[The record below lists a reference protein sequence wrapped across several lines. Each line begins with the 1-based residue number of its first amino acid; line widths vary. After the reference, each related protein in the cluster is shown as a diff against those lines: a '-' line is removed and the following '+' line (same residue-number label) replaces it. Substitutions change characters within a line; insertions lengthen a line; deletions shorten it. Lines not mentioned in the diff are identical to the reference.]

1 MIPSQLLGGPA
12 GRVQSLG
19 RPRLLPATGFTL
31 RMSAS
36 RIYYGVFFQVRTRRV
51 DRHGDTTVSPKSYSG
66 PEAENKKSAVTLE
79 L

>member
-19 RPRLLPATGFTL
+19 RPRLLPTL

-66 PEAENKKSAVTLE
+66 PEAENKKSVLTLE